1 MQSIVSH
8 MEKYFCHKFWGSG
21 QANQLIPFRI
31 IDVVNLWEY
40 FKLTNTN
47 SWLNYSG
54 VNSFIFNIFSV
65 KTKYLFKNGETPHK
79 YKYSVP
85 SKIVVYSTD
94 PSAIKQW
101 YFIRSLTMKKKNI
114 FQNQSQEILAL
125 FEMAENRS
133 RVMCV
138 PMDYAKKDH
147 MVMFCNG
154 NGQILRKP
162 FSIKNSKAGKD
173 YLKRAMPATHV
184 PFSISCFLLQKFRGK
199 ALIAATLKNK
209 PTSR

>member
-1 MQSIVSH
+1 
-8 MEKYFCHKFWGSG
+8 
-21 QANQLIPFRI
+21 
-31 IDVVNLWEY
+31 
-40 FKLTNTN
+40 
-47 SWLNYSG
+47 
-54 VNSFIFNIFSV
+54 
-65 KTKYLFKNGETPHK
+65 
-79 YKYSVP
+79 
-85 SKIVVYSTD
+85 
-94 PSAIKQW
+94 
-101 YFIRSLTMKKKNI
+101 MKKKNI

-173 YLKRAMPATHV
+173 YPKRAMPATQF
-184 PFSISCFLLQKFRGK
+184 PDDM
-199 ALIAATLKNK
+199 
-209 PTSR
+209 SRHIC